1 MGNSLKKFENDVTE
15 IKFNNTVLISSVDWI
30 RPFLKC
36 FNKGRE
42 NLKQVKLFKKL
53 STQVEDE
60 LKITNLIQRQQKMSA
75 LLKAIVDH
83 MELIRD
89 QLKNTKIET
98 IG

>member
-53 STQVEDE
+53 ST
-60 LKITNLIQRQQKMSA
+60 
-75 LLKAIVDH
+75 
-83 MELIRD
+83 
-89 QLKNTKIET
+89 
-98 IG
+98 